1 LYTGTKKKTMQL
13 SLCNEDGND
22 DDVRKMDAREIQLFP
37 QDLSHGFPTTES
49 EFSVFEWSS
58 SDIGG
63 LDVALDL
70 SLQLSSSSCACHH
83 KVWLFK
89 IF

>member
-1 LYTGTKKKTMQL
+1 LYTGMKKKTMQL

-22 DDVRKMDAREIQLFP
+22 DDVLKMDAREIQLFP
-37 QDLSHGFPTTES
+37 QDLAHEFPSTKS

-58 SDIGG
+58 SATGG

-70 SLQLSSSSCACHH
+70 SLQLSSFSCACHH